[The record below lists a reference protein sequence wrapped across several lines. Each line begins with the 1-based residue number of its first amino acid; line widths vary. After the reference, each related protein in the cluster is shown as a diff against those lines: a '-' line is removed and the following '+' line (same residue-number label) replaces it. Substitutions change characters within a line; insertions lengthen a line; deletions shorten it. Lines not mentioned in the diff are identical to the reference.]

1 MNFEENFWN
10 LVKDRGRVANFYRN
24 ECEALWNNY
33 SPEQQQAICESIEKK
48 LQSGR
53 FVSYRPNEALLDN
66 VPRAPRTQVLSYDE
80 HYRRYQ
86 TDVPQ
91 DGFKKIFLPDQHK
104 TIYVKQIS
112 NLTHYES
119 RSYARH
125 RKYVRKIKI
134 KKPLRQR
141 HDLQNFSPS

>member
-1 MNFEENFWN
+1 MDFEQYFWR

-33 SPEQQQAICESIEKK
+33 SPEQQRAICESLEQK

-66 VPRAPRTQVLSYDE
+66 ALKAPRKQVLSYDE
-80 HYRRYQ
+80 HYRRYH

-91 DGFKKIFLPDQHK
+91 DGVQKIFLPDQHK
-104 TIYVKQIS
+104 TIYVKQ
-112 NLTHYES
+112 
-119 RSYARH
+119 
-125 RKYVRKIKI
+125 
-134 KKPLRQR
+134 
-141 HDLQNFSPS
+141 

>member
-1 MNFEENFWN
+1 MNFEENFWR

-66 VPRAPRTQVLSYDE
+66 VPKAPTTQVLSYDE
-80 HYRRYQ
+80 HYRRYH

-104 TIYVKQIS
+104 TIYVKQI
-112 NLTHYES
+112 
-119 RSYARH
+119 
-125 RKYVRKIKI
+125 
-134 KKPLRQR
+134 
-141 HDLQNFSPS
+141 

>member
-1 MNFEENFWN
+1 MNFEENFWH

-66 VPRAPRTQVLSYDE
+66 VPRAPKTEIISYDE
-80 HYRRYQ
+80 HYRRFH

-91 DGFKKIFLPDQHK
+91 GGFKKIFLQDQHK
-104 TIYVKQIS
+104 TIYVKQM
-112 NLTHYES
+112 
-119 RSYARH
+119 
-125 RKYVRKIKI
+125 
-134 KKPLRQR
+134 
-141 HDLQNFSPS
+141 

>member
-1 MNFEENFWN
+1 MNFEENFWR

-66 VPRAPRTQVLSYDE
+66 VPRAPQTQVLSYAE
-80 HYRRYQ
+80 YYK
-86 TDVPQ
+86 TFGTTEEVS
-91 DGFKKIFLPDQHK
+91 GFKKIFLPDQHK
-104 TIYVKQIS
+104 TIYVKQ
-112 NLTHYES
+112 
-119 RSYARH
+119 
-125 RKYVRKIKI
+125 
-134 KKPLRQR
+134 
-141 HDLQNFSPS
+141 